1 MKTSTRIRF
10 RKIAVILIIVLLAG
24 IAIQFIPPRVSNPPV
39 TETLTA
45 PPEVMEIYKRACYD
59 CHSNETKLK
68 WFDKIAPASWVVAGD
83 VNEARSRFNFS
94 NWDSLSVS
102 AQQGIIWE
110 SINEMAEGKMPL
122 KNYTALHPEAL
133 ISLGDIEILKS
144 YANTLSNNK
153 PVDTVAIFASV
164 KAAEEEFQLYRRRN
178 AVPSNPAPVALDGV
192 GYISGYQQWQVLT
205 TPNRFD
211 NYTIRVLYG
220 NDIAVK
226 ALKENNIN
234 PFPDGAAVVK
244 IVWNKIVD
252 KDGNVRPGTFSS
264 AQIMTK
270 DARRYQQ
277 TGGWGFAIFN
287 GLRLTPGGNAA
298 SFATT
303 CFNCHKDLAAGTG
316 YIFDVPLR
324 NSDLPGAARLSDN
337 PSETREMFDAGNQ
350 EVIAP
355 SMNQKQGTVSVLYGN
370 QTARQTA
377 IDSAGRHKEGEVYT
391 LATWEQ
397 VNDLHWYGSNINGR
411 LKSVERVSVVPSST
425 GVDIEYKLVNG
436 AQPVDVDGH
445 AIAPKDRISFMLN
458 QRAAVF
464 P

>member
-1 MKTSTRIRF
+1 MKISTHVRT
-10 RKIAVILIIVLLAG
+10 RKIAVIIVIVLLG
-24 IAIQFIPPRVSNPPV
+24 VIAIQFIPPHVSNPPV
-39 TETLTA
+39 TGTLTA

-68 WFDKIAPASWVVAGD
+68 WFDKIAPASWLVAGD
-83 VNEARSRFNFS
+83 VDEARSRFNFS

-110 SINEMAEGKMPL
+110 SINEMVERKMPL
-122 KNYTALHPEAL
+122 KNYTALHPEAM

-153 PVDTVAIFASV
+153 PVDTAAIFNATPS
-164 KAAEEEFQLYRRRN
+164 N
-178 AVPSNPAPVALDGV
+178 AVSSNAVLSNAIPVALDGV
-192 GYISGYQQWQVLT
+192 SYIPGYQQWQVLT

-270 DARRYQQ
+270 DARRYAQ

-287 GLRLTPGGNAA
+287 GLRLAPGGNTA

-303 CFNCHKDLAAGTG
+303 CYNCHKDLAAETG

-324 NSDLPGAARLSDN
+324 NSDLPGAARLSAD

-355 SMNQKQGTVSVLYGN
+355 SMNQQQGTVSVLYGN
-370 QTARQTA
+370 HTARQTA
-377 IDSAGRHKEGEVYT
+377 VDSAGRHKEGEVYT

-436 AQPVDVDGH
+436 AQPVDIDGH